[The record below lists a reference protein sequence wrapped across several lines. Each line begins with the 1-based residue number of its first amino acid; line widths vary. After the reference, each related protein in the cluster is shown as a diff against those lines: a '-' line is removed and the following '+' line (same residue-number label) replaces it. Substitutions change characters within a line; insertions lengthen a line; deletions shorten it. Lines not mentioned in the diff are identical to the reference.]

1 MLEDDRGFRFRY
13 APCCSCFIANT
24 AANLAIALQ
33 RVKASMGLACKR
45 DFPFCRILDDVGL
58 LDCDN
63 ANKIPHLGTSQSV
76 H

>member
-1 MLEDDRGFRFRY
+1 MLGDDRGFRFRY
-13 APCCSCFIANT
+13 VPCCSCFAANT

-33 RVKASMGLACKR
+33 RVKADMEQACKR
-45 DFPFCRILDDVGL
+45 DFPFCRILDGVGL

-63 ANKIPHLGTSQSV
+63 ANKIPRLGTSLSV